1 MRWPILVIFK
11 DVIGDS
17 VLNLVFVV
25 LILKLLLVLISLA
38 RINQFRLMNEHLN
51 EADVVKPLQ
60 QSVILKSLSVLG
72 LILILLVELA

>member
-1 MRWPILVIFK
+1 LRWPILVIFK